1 MRKNFG
7 AKPWSYP
14 QPVFIIAAYDEAGN
28 PDAMNAA
35 WGGISDTAEVSI
47 CLSASHKT
55 VKNILA
61 RKAFTISMATAS
73 QVVACDY
80 VGLVSGNQVPDKFQR
95 AGFHAEK
102 ASQVDAPLIQEL
114 PMALECELVSYDP
127 STGRMVGRIVNVSAE
142 EAILDESGNG
152 TVAGAH
158 AVPHPRSAGA
168 RADLR
173 HDTRNDIERR
183 GAGRR

>member
-95 AGFHAEK
+95 AGFHADK
-102 ASQVDAPLIQEL
+102 ARQVDAPLS
-114 PMALECELVSYDP
+114 LE
-127 STGRMVGRIVNVSAE
+127 T
-142 EAILDESGNG
+142 ILDESGKIDPDKLEPIVFDPVQQTYRKLG
-152 TVAGAH
+152 DTVGH
-158 AVPHPRSAGA
+158 AFRDGKK
-168 RADLR
+168 LK
-173 HDTRNDIERR
+173 
-183 GAGRR
+183 

>member
-95 AGFHAEK
+95 YRLQRSNLFR
-102 ASQVDAPLIQEL
+102 SSIIDRCIW
-114 PMALECELVSYDP
+114 
-127 STGRMVGRIVNVSAE
+127 
-142 EAILDESGNG
+142 SGNRICSIR
-152 TVAGAH
+152 V
-158 AVPHPRSAGA
+158 
-168 RADLR
+168 
-173 HDTRNDIERR
+173 
-183 GAGRR
+183 

>member
-1 MRKNFG
+1 ML
-7 AKPWSYP
+7 
-14 QPVFIIAAYDEAGN
+14 IIASYGEDGTPDE
-28 PDAMNAA
+28 MNAA
-35 WGGISDTAEVSI
+35 WGGVANSSRVAMY
-47 CLSASHKT
+47 LSGGHKT

-142 EAILDESGNG
+142 EAILDESGKIDPDKLEPIVFDPVQQTYRKLG
-152 TVAGAH
+152 DTVGH
-158 AVPHPRSAGA
+158 AFRDGKK
-168 RADLR
+168 LK
-173 HDTRNDIERR
+173 
-183 GAGRR
+183 

>member
-1 MRKNFG
+1 ML
-7 AKPWSYP
+7 
-14 QPVFIIAAYDEAGN
+14 IIASYGEDGTPDE
-28 PDAMNAA
+28 MNAA
-35 WGGISDTAEVSI
+35 WGGVANSSRVAMY
-47 CLSASHKT
+47 LSGGHKT

-142 EAILDESGNG
+142 EAILDESGKIDPDKLQPIVFDPVQQTYRKLG
-152 TVAGAH
+152 DTVGH
-158 AVPHPRSAGA
+158 AFRDGKK
-168 RADLR
+168 LK
-173 HDTRNDIERR
+173 
-183 GAGRR
+183 

>member
-55 VKNILA
+55 VKTIRA
-61 RKAFTISMATAS
+61 RKAFTITRATAS
-73 QVVACDY
+73 QVVACGHCRRRSRGHFLY
-80 VGLVSGNQVPDKFQR
+80 VDRGHF
-95 AGFHAEK
+95 
-102 ASQVDAPLIQEL
+102 
-114 PMALECELVSYDP
+114 
-127 STGRMVGRIVNVSAE
+127 
-142 EAILDESGNG
+142 
-152 TVAGAH
+152 
-158 AVPHPRSAGA
+158 
-168 RADLR
+168 R
-173 HDTRNDIERR
+173 HDDELLRERSGLR
-183 GAGRR
+183 GSRKAAGRPEGRPGRS

>member
-95 AGFHAEK
+95 PVSMLKRPARWTRPSFRSCPWRWN
-102 ASQVDAPLIQEL
+102 ASL
-114 PMALECELVSYDP
+114 
-127 STGRMVGRIVNVSAE
+127 
-142 EAILDESGNG
+142 
-152 TVAGAH
+152 
-158 AVPHPRSAGA
+158 
-168 RADLR
+168 
-173 HDTRNDIERR
+173 
-183 GAGRR
+183 